1 MANEVY
7 NSSWWGYSDSKDFGS
22 IYNSYGINPL
32 TELYTERVLAD
43 AGTIE
48 AIDCVNQIFK

>member
-7 NSSWWGYSDSKDFGS
+7 NSSWFGYSDPRDFGS

>member
-1 MANEVY
+1 MANEIY
-7 NSSWWGYSDSKDFGS
+7 NSSWWGLSYPKGFGS

-48 AIDCVNQIFK
+48 AIDSVKQIFK

>member
-7 NSSWWGYSDSKDFGS
+7 NSSWWGLSYPRDFGS

-32 TELYTERVLAD
+32 TELYIERVLAD

>member
-1 MANEVY
+1 MANDI
-7 NSSWWGYSDSKDFGS
+7 NKSSWFGYSDPRDFGS

-32 TELYTERVLAD
+32 TELYIERVLAD